1 MDKCKINKDRISTNI
16 GNIIDE
22 LKKINNICNET
33 NPNTTANSNTTPNPN
48 TTTNPNTTANP
59 NTTTNSTAKK
69 VIPEIPAG
77 YMGPQIN
84 YSNNRWRASLRNPYS
99 F

>member
-22 LKKINNICNET
+22 LKKINNICNE
-33 NPNTTANSNTTPNPN
+33 
-48 TTTNPNTTANP
+48 ANP
-59 NTTTNSTAKK
+59 NTNLNTNFNTNINTNTNTNTTTTQKK
-69 VIPEIPAG
+69 AIPEIPAG

-84 YSNNRWRASLRNPYS
+84 YSNNRWKASLRNPYS

>member
-22 LKKINNICNET
+22 LKKINNICNED
-33 NPNTTANSNTTPNPN
+33 NPNTNTNTNTNTTE
-48 TTTNPNTTANP
+48 
-59 NTTTNSTAKK
+59 KK
-69 VIPEIPAG
+69 AIPEIPAG

-84 YSNNRWRASLRNPYS
+84 YSNNRWKASLRNPYS

>member
-1 MDKCKINKDRISTNI
+1 MNKCKINKDRISTNI

-33 NPNTTANSNTTPNPN
+33 NPNTNP
-48 TTTNPNTTANP
+48 TANP
-59 NTTTNSTAKK
+59 NTNPTANPTANPTTNPNPTAKK
-69 VIPEIPAG
+69 AIPEIPAG

>member
-22 LKKINNICNET
+22 LKKINNICNEA
-33 NPNTTANSNTTPNPN
+33 NP
-48 TTTNPNTTANP
+48 TANP
-59 NTTTNSTAKK
+59 TAKK
-69 VIPEIPAG
+69 TIPEIPAG